1 MARKQVLFT
10 FPRELIREPVIHNL
24 SHNFKVVT
32 NIRRADVA
40 EDRGWVMLEL
50 EGDTREIDN
59 AIAWAKARG
68 VRVDSIGG
76 DLVEG

>member
-10 FPRELIREPVIHNL
+10 FPRELIREPVIHDL

-50 EGDTREIDN
+50 EGDTDEIDN
-59 AIAWAKARG
+59 AIAWARARG

>member
-10 FPRELIREPVIHNL
+10 FPRELIKEPVIHNL
-24 SHNFKVVT
+24 SHAFKVIT

-50 EGDTREIDN
+50 EGDMAEIEA
-59 AIAWAKARG
+59 AIAWAKSRG

>member
-1 MARKQVLFT
+1 VAKKQVLFT
-10 FPRELIREPVIHNL
+10 FPRELIKEPVIHNL
-24 SHNFKVVT
+24 SHAFKVIT

-50 EGDTREIDN
+50 EGDTPEIEA
-59 AIAWAKARG
+59 AIDWAKGRG